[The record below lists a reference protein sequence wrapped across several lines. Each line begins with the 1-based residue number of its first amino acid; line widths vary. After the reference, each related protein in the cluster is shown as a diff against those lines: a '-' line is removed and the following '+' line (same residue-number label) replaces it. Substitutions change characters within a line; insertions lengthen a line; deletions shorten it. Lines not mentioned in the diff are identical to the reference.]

1 MPDIDLE
8 LYAEALGEFPITGTP
23 GQKLEAAVEYA
34 VRAPSSH
41 NSQPWR
47 FRITEDVLELRADRS
62 RALPVTDPQDRELI
76 ISCGAALFHVGL
88 VLRHFGT
95 MPRIERL
102 PDAYSPDLLARVH
115 IGEPHEHTAEDEAL
129 FHAIPLRRT
138 FRRRFADR
146 CLPDGFNSSLEVAA
160 RSEGAWLQVFRT
172 PEARR
177 GVAELVAEADRLQMS
192 DKRYRR
198 ELAEWLRPNRGKRR
212 DGMPGYAVGL
222 GTVKA
227 AIGPF
232 VVKMFDAGRGQ
243 AARDRR
249 QIADAPMLAL
259 LGTPR
264 DTPYHWLEAGEA
276 IAHVLLRAQVSGIV
290 ASFFNQPIEIPELRT
305 RLQTLAGRDGFP
317 QMLLRL
323 GFGRVPRATP
333 RRPVAEVVE
342 A

>member
-23 GQKLEAAVEYA
+23 GQKLEAVVQYA
-34 VRAPSSH
+34 IRAPSSD

-47 FRITEDVLELRADRS
+47 FRITKDVLELRADRS

-76 ISCGAALFHVGL
+76 ISCGAALFHVAL

-95 MPRIERL
+95 MPRIDRL
-102 PDAYSPDLLARVH
+102 PDARNPDLLARVH
-115 IGEPHEHTAEDEAL
+115 VGEAREHTAEDEAL

-138 FRRRFADR
+138 FRRRFAER
-146 CLPDGFNSSLEVAA
+146 CLPDGFGSALEVAA

-177 GVAELVAEADRLQMS
+177 AVADLVAEGDRLQMS
-192 DKRYRR
+192 DK
-198 ELAEWLRPNRGKRR
+198 P
-212 DGMPGYAVGL
+212 M
-222 GTVKA
+222 
-227 AIGPF
+227 
-232 VVKMFDAGRGQ
+232 VVRMFDGGRRQ

-249 QIADAPMLAL
+249 QIVDAPLLAL
-259 LGTPR
+259 LGTSG

-276 IAHVLLRAQVSGIV
+276 IAHMLLRAQVSGIV

-305 RLQTLAGRDGFP
+305 RLQTLAGRDGSP

-323 GFGRVPRATP
+323 GFGRAPRATP